1 MTAPQPPQ
9 PIQPPE
15 LPEAAAFMQRA
26 LALARHAAKA
36 EEVPV
41 GAVVVRGGAVVGEGY
56 NQCAALNDPSAHA
69 EMQALRAAATR
80 LGNYRLEDCD
90 VYVTLEPCAMCAQA
104 LLHARV
110 RRVFY
115 GAPEPRFGAAGSVLN
130 LFALPALNPGTE
142 VAGGLLADESRA
154 LLQGFFRQ
162 RRSEQAQARQQ
173 PENAPLRE
181 DALRTPEARFAALQD
196 FAAALDGVLAPHGLQ
211 RRERYLN
218 HLPALAGL
226 RLHTV
231 ELLPAER
238 HTRNDEVPQALSQ
251 VLNLVL
257 HSPDG
262 WWPESALAVVQAVP
276 VAQVVGAHE
285 VQGALGS
292 SCAPGRQGPP
302 SASHWLLPDLI
313 GFGQSD
319 KPKKARWHSVASHVA
334 YLQDYLQDSVL
345 AYLDSLDELPQAALA
360 RSATSSSAEV
370 VLWFAPGQEALAA
383 SLQAALPGCSSLLKC
398 SVRKQAIPSLRS
410 GGHLAPP
417 SLAARLPT
425 HWRELPFP
433 DRGHE
438 AARRSWGQVTVA
450 WSPPAKPTA

>member
-1 MTAPQPPQ
+1 
-9 PIQPPE
+9 
-15 LPEAAAFMQRA
+15 MQRA
-26 LALARHAAKA
+26 LELARHAAEA

-56 NQCAALNDPSAHA
+56 NQCAAQNDPSAHA
-69 EMQALRAAATR
+69 EIQALRTAAAR

-181 DALRTPEARFAALQD
+181 DALRTPEARFAALQE

-211 RRERYLN
+211 RREHYLT

-226 RLHTV
+226 RLHAV
-231 ELLPAER
+231 ELLPAELDA
-238 HTRNDEVPQALSQ
+238 HDEDAPQALSQ

-262 WWPESALAVVQAVP
+262 WWPESALEVVQMLGAPQGQGVSG
-276 VAQVVGAHE
+276 VASA
-285 VQGALGS
+285 S
-292 SCAPGRQGPP
+292 GRQGQP

-313 GFGQSD
+313 GLGQSD
-319 KPKKARWHSVASHVA
+319 KPKKATWHSVARHVA
-334 YLQDYLQDSVL
+334 CLQDYVL
-345 AYLDSLDELPQAALA
+345 AYLEWLDGFQRTALS
-360 RSATSSSAEV
+360 RSVISSQLEV
-370 VLWFAPGQEALAA
+370 VLWFAPGQEALAG
-383 SLQAALPGCSSLLKC
+383 SLQTALQGCSSLRKC
-398 SVRKQAIPSLRS
+398 SIRKQPMPSAGL
-410 GGHLAPP
+410 GVHLGPP
-417 SLAARLPT
+417 PVVARLPP

-438 AARRSWGQVTVA
+438 AARRSWGQMPLA
-450 WSPPAKPTA
+450 